1 MVTFIML
8 DPVTS
13 TPLQASEALM
23 VLGQKQT
30 LSALQDAGFEA
41 SQFQAG

>member
-1 MVTFIML
+1 ML

-23 VLGQKQT
+23 VLGQGQT

>member
-1 MVTFIML
+1 ML

-23 VLGQKQT
+23 VLGQQQT